1 MKSEIG
7 HLALRVVAGLAAAG
21 AGLLS
26 RPLRS
31 LESVTHAS
39 PSLHSA
45 RRLSSLPQLSS
56 QKDRSKRIWSALFGR
71 CGVLNGGGTGPPLGE
86 WWQATQYPK
95 CGSLLLSEC
104 TTRRDRAAPSLAPRS
119 DVDLP
124 PARDF

>member
-1 MKSEIG
+1 MLATSAKSSSPMSPISTTLPER
-7 HLALRVVAGLAAAG
+7 A
-21 AGLLS
+21 
-26 RPLRS
+26 
-31 LESVTHAS
+31 HAS

-56 QKDRSKRIWSALFGR
+56 QKDRLGAHLNALSGR

-124 PARDF
+124 PARD